1 MVSPPPKIEH
11 LYKSKT
17 GVERLSIQQVPRKM
31 PRKAVKTTTYGAPT
45 VDNGFSVIKM
55 TDMRFDDDSKSFEFE
70 FQLEIDGDLQCFWLT
85 WEEANTFP
93 QYQTCFW
100 FYIRDT
106 ITTWHANDVEDFLP
120 STTIDDLMEEEETGV
135 PALRRAGSVCGKGHT
150 RFTDSSSSSEEE
162 VPDSEED

>member
-1 MVSPPPKIEH
+1 M
-11 LYKSKT
+11 T
-17 GVERLSIQQVPRKM
+17 RTASI
-31 PRKAVKTTTYGAPT
+31 
-45 VDNGFSVIKM
+45 
-55 TDMRFDDDSKSFEFE
+55 FDLWPE
-70 FQLEIDGDLQCFWLT
+70 Q
-85 WEEANTFP
+85 EANTFP

-120 STTIDDLMEEEETGV
+120 STTIDDLMEEEEETGV

>member
-1 MVSPPPKIEH
+1 
-11 LYKSKT
+11 
-17 GVERLSIQQVPRKM
+17 M
-31 PRKAVKTTTYGAPT
+31 PRKRTKTTTYGAPT
-45 VDNGFSVIKM
+45 VDGGFSVIKM
-55 TDMRFDDDSKSFEFE
+55 TGMRFDDDSKSFELE
-70 FQLEIDGDLQCFWLT
+70 FQLEVEGVLQCFWLT

-120 STTIDDLMEEEETGV
+120 STTIDDLMEEEEETGV

-150 RFTDSSSSSEEE
+150 RFTDSSSSSSEEE

>member
-1 MVSPPPKIEH
+1 
-11 LYKSKT
+11 
-17 GVERLSIQQVPRKM
+17 M
-31 PRKAVKTTTYGAPT
+31 PRKSPRKSINPPKTTKYGAPT
-45 VDNGFSVIKM
+45 VDGGFSVIKM
-55 TDMRFDDDSKSFEFE
+55 TDMRFDDDEKSFQFE
-70 FQLEIDGDLQCFWLT
+70 FQLEVEGVLQCFWLT

-120 STTIDDLMEEEETGV
+120 STTIEELMEEEEEEEETGV

-150 RFTDSSSSSEEE
+150 RFR
-162 VPDSEED
+162 ED